1 MVGGVLMKQSG
12 HAAKEAAP
20 AANPSFRFERLEVWH
35 SAVELARLV
44 YQVTLT
50 LPPEEKYGLTAQL
63 RRAAVSVSANIA
75 EGSGRPSPRDFA
87 HFLDQAYGSDME
99 VVSLVEVAAR
109 LGWIRD
115 DVLAQVRSLAAK
127 VAAMLSG
134 LRKSVLADSP

>member
-1 MVGGVLMKQSG
+1 
-12 HAAKEAAP
+12 
-20 AANPSFRFERLEVWH
+20 RLEVWH